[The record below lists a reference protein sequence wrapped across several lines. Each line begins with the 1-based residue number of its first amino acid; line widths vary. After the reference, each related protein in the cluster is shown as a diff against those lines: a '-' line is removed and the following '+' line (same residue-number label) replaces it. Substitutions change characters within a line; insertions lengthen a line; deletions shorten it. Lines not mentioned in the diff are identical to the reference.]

1 MRERALIAEDN
12 DDMRD
17 LLQEVLEG
25 AGYETLVAANGRH
38 ALAHIEKESE
48 VIDLVITDVRMPEM
62 TGQELLAKA
71 RELRSEAPV
80 IVITAFGS
88 VEQAVEMVKAGAY
101 QYLTKPFENRDLL
114 RVAEEALER
123 GAAQR
128 ELARLRRERPATPPC
143 IIGASRPMR
152 ELFDHIALA
161 ARSAGTV
168 LVISESG
175 TGKELVARAVHEMS
189 GRKGDFVPVNC
200 AAIPAELIESELFGH
215 TGMAFTGAR
224 QPRAGLIEAA
234 DGGTLFLD
242 EVGELPLPVQPKL
255 LRSLQEGAIR
265 RVGANVEKSVDL
277 RVVAATN
284 RDLEQDVRDGRFRED
299 LFWRLNVIRLKAPPL
314 CERSF
319 DIPLLVEHFTN
330 KATEAA
336 KRPTLNV
343 SSEALAV
350 LTAYS
355 WPGNVRELEN
365 AIERAV
371 AFARGPAIT
380 PDDLPERVRA
390 SGGASA
396 LIARSVEQNMTI
408 REMER
413 EYILEVLRRM
423 GGNKSRAAELL
434 GLDRKTLYRRLDE
447 YRAEGASVLSVAP
460 VYNDVPAVYKKPP
473 GIHLVW
479 LSKTLIPQSL

>member
-1 MRERALIAEDN
+1 MRERTLIAEDN
-12 DDMRD
+12 EDMRD
-17 LLQEVLEG
+17 LIQEVLEG
-25 AGYETLVAANGRH
+25 AGYETLVAANGRQ

-62 TGQELLAKA
+62 TGVELLARV
-71 RELRSEAPV
+71 RELRAETPV

-101 QYLTKPFENRDLL
+101 QYLTKPFDNREML
-114 RVAEEALER
+114 RLVEEALE
-123 GAAQR
+123 GSAAQR
-128 ELARLRRERPATPPC
+128 EQARFRREKPATPPR

-161 ARSAGTV
+161 ARSMSTV
-168 LVISESG
+168 LIIGESG
-175 TGKELVARAVHEMS
+175 TGKELVARAIHELS
-189 GRKGDFVPVNC
+189 ERKGAFVPVNC

-215 TGMAFTGAR
+215 TGSAFTGAK
-224 QPRAGLIEAA
+224 QPRAGLIEAS

-242 EVGELPLPVQPKL
+242 EVGDLPLSVQPKI
-255 LRSLQEGAIR
+255 LRSLQEGAVR
-265 RVGANVEKSVDL
+265 RVGANAEKSVNL

-284 RDLEQDVRDGRFRED
+284 RDLEQDVFEGRFRED

-314 CERSF
+314 RERPF
-319 DIPLLVEHFTN
+319 DIPLLVEHFVN
-330 KATEAA
+330 KAADAA
-336 KRPTLNV
+336 KKTPLDV

-371 AFARGPAIT
+371 AFARGAALM
-380 PDDLPERVRA
+380 PDDLPERVRT
-390 SGGASA
+390 SGATSA
-396 LIARSVEQNMTI
+396 LIARSVEQNLTM
-408 REMER
+408 REVER
-413 EYILEVLRRM
+413 EYILEVLRRT

-434 GLDRKTLYRRLDE
+434 GLDRKTLYRKLDE
-447 YRAEGASVLSVAP
+447 YRA
-460 VYNDVPAVYKKPP
+460 D
-473 GIHLVW
+473 GITDL
-479 LSKTLIPQSL
+479 

>member
-1 MRERALIAEDN
+1 MRERVLIAEDN

-17 LLQEVLEG
+17 LLQEVLEN
-25 AGYETLVAANGRH
+25 AGYETLVAANGH
-38 ALAHIEKESE
+38 QALARLEQENEI
-48 VIDLVITDVRMPEM
+48 IDLVITDVRMPEM
-62 TGQELLAKA
+62 SGDGLLAKT
-71 RELRSEAPV
+71 RELRAEAPV

-101 QYLTKPFENRDLL
+101 QYLTKPFDNRDIL
-114 RVAEEALER
+114 RLVEEALER
-123 GAAQR
+123 SAAQR
-128 ELARLRRERPATPPC
+128 EQARLRREQLATSPR

-152 ELFDHIALA
+152 ELFDHMGLA
-161 ARSAGTV
+161 ARSASTV
-168 LVISESG
+168 LIIGESG
-175 TGKELVARAVHEMS
+175 TGKELVARAIHEMS
-189 GRKGDFVPVNC
+189 GRKGAFVPVNC

-215 TGMAFTGAR
+215 TGGAFTGAK
-224 QPRAGLIEAA
+224 QPRPGLIEAS

-242 EVGELPLPVQPKL
+242 EVGELPPPVQPKL
-255 LRSLQEGAIR
+255 LRSLQEGAVR
-265 RVGANVEKSVDL
+265 RVGSNTEKSVDL

-299 LFWRLNVIRLKAPPL
+299 LFWRLNVIRLKVPPL
-314 CERSF
+314 HERPF
-319 DIPLLVEHFTN
+319 DIPLLVEHFIN

-336 KRPTLNV
+336 KKPPLDV

-371 AFARGPAIT
+371 AFARGAVIT
-380 PDDLPERVRA
+380 PEDLPERVRT

-396 LIARSVEQNMTI
+396 LIARSVEQNMTL
-408 REMER
+408 RELER
-413 EYILEVLRRM
+413 EYILEVLRRT

-447 YRAEGASVLSVAP
+447 YRADGA
-460 VYNDVPAVYKKPP
+460 P
-473 GIHLVW
+473 GL
-479 LSKTLIPQSL
+479 

>member
-1 MRERALIAEDN
+1 MRERVLIAEDN
-12 DDMRD
+12 HYVRD
-17 LLQEVLEG
+17 LLQDVLEG
-25 AGYETLVAANGRH
+25 AGYETLVAANGRQ

-48 VIDLVITDVRMPEM
+48 VIDLVITDVRMPEIM
-62 TGQELLAKA
+62 GHELLAKA
-71 RELRSEAPV
+71 REMRSEAPV

-114 RVAEEALER
+114 RVAEEALWR
-123 GAAQR
+123 SAAQR
-128 ELARLRRERPATPPC
+128 EQARLRRERPATPPR
-143 IIGASRPMR
+143 IIGASRPMH

-161 ARSAGTV
+161 APSASTV
-168 LVISESG
+168 LVIGESG

-189 GRKGDFVPVNC
+189 GRNGDFVPVNC

-215 TGMAFTGAR
+215 TGSAFTGAR

-242 EVGELPLPVQPKL
+242 EVGELPSTIQPKL

-299 LFWRLNVIRLKAPPL
+299 LFWRLNVIRLEVPPL
-314 CERSF
+314 RERPV
-319 DIPLLVEHFTN
+319 DIPLLVEHFVN
-330 KATEAA
+330 KTTEAG
-336 KRPTLNV
+336 KRPPLDV
-343 SSEALAV
+343 SSESLAI

-371 AFARGPAIT
+371 AFARGTVIT
-380 PDDLPERVRA
+380 PADLPKRVRT

-396 LIARSVEQNMTI
+396 LIARSIEQNMTL
-408 REMER
+408 RELER
-413 EYILEVLRRM
+413 EYILGVLRRT

-447 YRAEGASVLSVAP
+447 YRAEGVP
-460 VYNDVPAVYKKPP
+460 VP
-473 GIHLVW
+473 
-479 LSKTLIPQSL
+479 